1 MILIIHCFLDY
12 KSYFVAMWVAMD
24 LISDFNKF
32 DIKHANFNILVIDM
46 EFRVL
51 EFKFMVFADGYYSA
65 V

>member
-1 MILIIHCFLDY
+1 
-12 KSYFVAMWVAMD
+12 MWVAMD

>member
-1 MILIIHCFLDY
+1 
-12 KSYFVAMWVAMD
+12 MWVAMD

-51 EFKFMVFADGYYSA
+51 EFKFMVFADGYYPA

>member
-1 MILIIHCFLDY
+1 MIFYYSLFLYY
-12 KSYFVAMWVAMD
+12 KSSGNVGGLD

-46 EFRVL
+46 EFGVF
-51 EFKFMVFADGYYSA
+51 EFKFMVFADSYYPA